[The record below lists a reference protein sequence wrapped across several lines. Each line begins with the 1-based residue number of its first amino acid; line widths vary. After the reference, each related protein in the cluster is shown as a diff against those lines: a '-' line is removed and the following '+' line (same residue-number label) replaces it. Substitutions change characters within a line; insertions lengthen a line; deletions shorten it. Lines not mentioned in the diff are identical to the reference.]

1 MLEGSEGVRRKE
13 ERQNGS
19 GSLPFSPIF
28 PRGLVTGKVT
38 LQAKVLAAKPD
49 DLSSIAELPQFALR
63 CAMAHVSPP
72 QNK

>member
-28 PRGLVTGKVT
+28 PRGLVTGKVS
-38 LQAKVLAAKPD
+38 LQAKWLDAQHEDMRSVD
-49 DLSSIAELPQFALR
+49 
-63 CAMAHVSPP
+63 
-72 QNK
+72 